1 MDDQKMQL
9 DRNSEFGLFT
19 LLTNKKKPTPD
30 RKKVNK
36 NTLNIKIIFFVD
48 EMQLSK
54 KKLTHLDL

>member
-54 KKLTHLDL
+54 KK